1 MTLFLTS
8 APGGYYTGPDRSIFR
23 GLDER
28 NGFVENLKNRWRENS
43 RVLFVSASPEDFLEN
58 DGAARAFEKAF
69 SLQNLSVSQINVC
82 DSRNPA
88 CELTG
93 YDLLIFGGGHVPTQN
108 AFFQK
113 IGLKAA
119 LWDFD
124 GMVIGISAGTMNC
137 AETVYAQPELPGEA
151 VDPDFRRFIPGLGL
165 TEIMVLPHYQ
175 MLKDETLDGLRV
187 IEDITLPDSMGRKIH
202 VLVDGSYILV
212 ENGISRLFGEG
223 YLAENGELRKLC
235 EEGKIIRIL

>member
-8 APGGYYTGPDRSIFR
+8 APGGYYTGPDRSVFR

-28 NGFVENLKNRWRENS
+28 NGFVENLKNRWREHA
-43 RVLFVSASPEDFLEN
+43 RVLFVSASPEEFAEN

-69 SLQNLSVSQINVC
+69 ALQNLSVSQIDVC
-82 DSRNPA
+82 DSRNPVCA
-88 CELTG
+88 LG
-93 YDLLIFGGGHVPTQN
+93 NYDLLIFGGGHVPTQN

-119 LWDFD
+119 LTDFD
-124 GMVIGISAGTMNC
+124 GIIIGISAGTMNC
-137 AETVYAQPELPGEA
+137 AGTVYAQPELPGETM
-151 VDPDFRRFIPGLGL
+151 DPNFQRFIPGLGL
-165 TEIMVLPHYQ
+165 TDIMVLPHYQ
-175 MLKDETLDGLRV
+175 MLKDETLDGLRI

-212 ENGISRLFGEG
+212 ENGVSRLFGEG
-223 YLAENGELRKLC
+223 YLAENGKLRSICGEGAYIEL
-235 EEGKIIRIL
+235 